1 MSLIGVD
8 LGGTKIAVAVVQE
21 GSITHKSVEPTPKDG
36 WVSVLDQIA
45 RQVEELRQHV
55 PDLETVGVG
64 LPGPLDFKQGMVKF
78 APNIYGFENV
88 PVRSYLAEKLN
99 MHVDIENDAN
109 AAALGEGVYGA
120 GRGTDSSV
128 FITISTGIGG
138 GIVLNGRV
146 IRGAHGVGGE
156 IGHVTAL
163 PYGTVAGSGV
173 VGGLEALCSGTAI
186 ARDASFAL
194 NKPTTT
200 AEAFQLAQDGHPIA
214 KRVVETAMT
223 HIGTLVANL
232 QLTIDPEVFVLGGGV
247 SSVGDYFINFVRD
260 VAIDRLGNFDVRPEI
275 RLAALGTDAG
285 VIGAALAGRK
295 F

>member
-21 GSITHKSVEPTPKDG
+21 GKITHKTVEPTPKDG
-36 WVSVLDQIA
+36 WASVLDQIA
-45 RQVEELRQHV
+45 RQVEEMRTNV
-55 PDLETVGVG
+55 PDVQTVGVG
-64 LPGPLDFKQGMVKF
+64 LPGPIDFKQGVVKF

-88 PVRSYLAEKLN
+88 PVRRYLAEKLN

-120 GRGTDSSV
+120 GLGTDSCV

-200 AEAFQLAQDGHPIA
+200 AEAFQLAQEGHSIA

-223 HIGTLVANL
+223 HIGIAVANL

-247 SSVGDYFINFVRD
+247 SSVGDYFLNFVRD
-260 VAIDRLGNFDVRPEI
+260 VAVDRLGNFDIVPNI
-275 RLAALGTDAG
+275 KLAELGTDAG

-295 F
+295 V